1 MVAVCIRVYLFR
13 VYKLYMRACVFVRI
27 RVYSCVFLAC
37 VFVCIRV
44 YVSICQSTH
53 LLISARRLG
62 SLFIDRHALFEN
74 VVRFMYHQQ
83 RFNATCVAH

>member
-1 MVAVCIRVYLFR
+1 MCIFVIDFR
-13 VYKLYMRACVFVRI
+13 VYFFYTRACVFVRI

-74 VVRFMYHQQ
+74 FVRFMYHQQ